1 MSIFISHFLSSRVEI
16 LSTMRIFH
24 IYIPI
29 AIITSIAAC
38 CSTPS
43 EQQTESEAALSQAEV
58 AANPAGEYMYGIPID
73 SFEVERHMVKR
84 GENLG
89 VIMARNGVS
98 PLITHNI
105 NEVALP
111 KFDFRGIRSGNS
123 YTLFFSPDTLRT
135 LKYFIYDIDAQRY
148 IRCKIATEPEIEL
161 VQREIHS
168 EEHYAYATI
177 ETSLWTALTKQG
189 LSPEL
194 ALNLSEIYAWTIDF
208 FGIEKGDKIG
218 VIYTENFVDTTSIGI
233 DKIVAAYMDSHGKR
247 YYAFRYEQDSL
258 VSYFDMEGNNLRRA
272 FLKAPLSYTRISS
285 RFSNGRMH
293 PILKIRRAH
302 HGVDYAAPSGTPVY
316 TIGDGKIVAKGWDKK
331 GGGNYIKIKHNSVY
345 TSVYMHLRGFANGIA
360 VGKTVSQG
368 DLIGYV
374 GKSGLATGPHLDFRI
389 YMNGK
394 PVDPLKVEAPPVEPI
409 NNDELERYIAYSDS
423 LRSCLCK

>member
-29 AIITSIAAC
+29 AIITSIAVC

-135 LKYFIYDIDAQRY
+135 LRYFIYDIDAQRY
-148 IRCKIATEPEIEL
+148 IRCSISIEPEIEL

-168 EEHYAYATI
+168 KEHFATATI
-177 ETSLWTALTKQG
+177 ESSLWTALTKQN
-189 LSPEL
+189 LPPEL
-194 ALNLSEIYAWTIDF
+194 ALGLSEIYAWTIDF

-218 VIYTENFVDTTSIGI
+218 VIYTENYVDTTSIGI
-233 DKIVAAYMDSHGKR
+233 DKIVAAYMDSHGHR

-302 HGVDYAAPSGTPVY
+302 QGVDYAAPSGTPVY

>member
-1 MSIFISHFLSSRVEI
+1 
-16 LSTMRIFH
+16 MRILH
-24 IYIPI
+24 TYIST
-29 AIITSIAAC
+29 ALIILFTASCGTS
-38 CSTPS
+38 T
-43 EQQTESEAALSQAEV
+43 EQQTETEAEQAQAEV
-58 AANPAGEYMYGIPID
+58 AANPAGEHIYGIPVD
-73 SFEVERHMVKR
+73 SFEVEQHMVKR

-89 VIMARNGVS
+89 TIMARNGIS

-105 NEVALP
+105 NEAALP
-111 KFDFRGIRSGNS
+111 QFDFRGIRAGNS

-258 VSYFDMEGNNLRRA
+258 VSYFDMEGNNLKRA

-394 PVDPLKVEAPPVEPI
+394 PIDPLKVDAPPVEPI

-423 LRSCLCK
+423 LRVCLCK